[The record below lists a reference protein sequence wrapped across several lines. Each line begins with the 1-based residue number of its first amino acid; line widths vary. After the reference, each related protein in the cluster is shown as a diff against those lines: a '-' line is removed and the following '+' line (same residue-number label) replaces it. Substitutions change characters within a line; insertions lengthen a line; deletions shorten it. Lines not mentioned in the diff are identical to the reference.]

1 MRFGLYPW
9 LYFEGQFKRDT
20 GAFMSVYRMV
30 FVTAVLLGVAVPGY
44 SVRAQQVAEPAR
56 ADQASDETPSA
67 AEVRQKLGSAVDAI
81 KRYSAD
87 KRDEAAQKAKAALDV
102 LDRRMD
108 ALETD
113 IDRNWERMDAAARA
127 RSREAMRALQDERVE
142 VAEWYG
148 SFKSSTASA
157 WEETRQ
163 GFVRA
168 YESLQRD
175 WENTERQQAEDG
187 AGK

>member
-1 MRFGLYPW
+1 MRIYG
-9 LYFEGQFKRDT
+9 K
-20 GAFMSVYRMV
+20 V
-30 FVTAVLLGVAVPGY
+30 FATAVLLGAVFPAY
-44 SVRAQQVAEPAR
+44 PAEAQQADDTTPA
-56 ADQASDETPSA
+56 AQATDDAPSA
-67 AEVRQKLGSAVDAI
+67 AEVRQKLGSAADAI

-87 KRDEAAQKAKAALDV
+87 KRDEAAQKAKAALDL

-108 ALETD
+108 ALETE
-113 IDRNWERMDAAARA
+113 IDRNWERMDAAART

-148 SFKSSTASA
+148 SLKSSTASA

-168 YESLQRD
+168 YQSLQRD
-175 WENTERQQAEDG
+175 WENAERQQADD
-187 AGK
+187 ASGK

>member
-1 MRFGLYPW
+1 MERYG
-9 LYFEGQFKRDT
+9 K
-20 GAFMSVYRMV
+20 V
-30 FVTAVLLGVAVPGY
+30 FVTAVLLGLVFPAY
-44 SVRAQQVAEPAR
+44 SAEAQQADDTAPA
-56 ADQASDETPSA
+56 AQATDDAPSA
-67 AEVRQKLGSAVDAI
+67 AEVRQKLGSAADAI

-87 KRDEAAQKAKAALDV
+87 KRDEAAQKAKVALDL

-127 RSREAMRALQDERVE
+127 RSREAMRALQDERVA

-148 SFKSSTASA
+148 SLKSSTASA

-168 YESLQRD
+168 YQALQRD
-175 WENTERQQAEDG
+175 WENAERQQADD
-187 AGK
+187 AGGK

>member
-1 MRFGLYPW
+1 MRIYG
-9 LYFEGQFKRDT
+9 K
-20 GAFMSVYRMV
+20 V
-30 FVTAVLLGVAVPGY
+30 FATAVLLGAVFPAY
-44 SVRAQQVAEPAR
+44 PAEAQQADDRTPA
-56 ADQASDETPSA
+56 AQATDDAPSA
-67 AEVRQKLGSAVDAI
+67 AEVRQKLGSAADAI

-87 KRDEAAQKAKAALDV
+87 KRDEAAQKAKVALDL

-108 ALETD
+108 ALETE

-148 SFKSSTASA
+148 SLKSSTASA

-168 YESLQRD
+168 YQSLQRD
-175 WENTERQQAEDG
+175 WENAERQQADD
-187 AGK
+187 ASGK

>member
-1 MRFGLYPW
+1 M
-9 LYFEGQFKRDT
+9 KRC
-20 GAFMSVYRMV
+20 GKV
-30 FVTAVLLGVAVPGY
+30 FVTAALLGTVFPAYPAE
-44 SVRAQQVAEPAR
+44 AQQADDTAPA
-56 ADQASDETPSA
+56 AQSPSDAPSA
-67 AEVRQKLGSAVDAI
+67 AEVRQKLGSAADAI

-87 KRDEAAQKAKAALDV
+87 KRDEAAQKAKVALDL

-148 SFKSSTASA
+148 SLKSSTASA

-168 YESLQRD
+168 YQALQRD
-175 WENTERQQAEDG
+175 WENAERQQADD
-187 AGK
+187 ASGK